1 MFQQVRAC
9 GGTYYPEGWRPGLK
23 RPERCSSGDP
33 SAIRASGSRAS
44 RRHKGLRKRLHHVR
58 DLARGLPDLGRD
70 YAYAA
75 PRVGPDLKVWAVP
88 QHDQA
93 KLGRLGLSLP
103 ANSQNQKRS
112 GISGISSKGKKQIQW
127 SCRLMEEFRSKT
139 AIWTVT
145 LTDNDYL
152 ELAASRKW
160 PEFQRR
166 VVDLLVRYLK
176 AHGDEAVVIACVE
189 IGGKR
194 FARTG
199 RPDPHIHVVTTG
211 WGRRHP
217 EGGWLLSPDR
227 MDELVAKACQYA
239 GLPLVERRSASSIAK
254 VRHSVASYMSKYLTK
269 QAPVDIDKVD
279 GEWLELIPRQWWNQS
294 EACKALVDGCLFKL
308 PRSFAAFIVR
318 NAVLLEKL
326 GMGRGG
332 NVVVGH
338 KKTKFALLPI
348 EMFRFRFKTPE
359 LLQQA
364 MELFAVWIE
373 CGETL
378 DVRELV
384 LSG

>member
-1 MFQQVRAC
+1 MFQQVRAQG
-9 GGTYYPEGWRPGLK
+9 GGTYNPEGRRPGQ
-23 RPERCSSGDP
+23 RPDRCSSGDP

-88 QHDQA
+88 QQGEA
-93 KLGRLGLSLP
+93 QLSRMGLSLP
-103 ANSQNQKRS
+103 ANSQNKKRS
-112 GISGISSKGKKQIQW
+112 GISGISTGGKKQIQW
-127 SCRLMEEFRSKT
+127 SCRLMEEFRSRT
-139 AIWTVT
+139 AMWTVT

-166 VVDLLVRYLK
+166 IVDLLIRYLK

-217 EGGWLLSPDR
+217 DGGWLLSPDR

-239 GLPLVERRSASSIAK
+239 GLPLVERSSASSIAK

-269 QAPVDIDKVD
+269 QAPIEVDKVD

-294 EACKALVDGCLFKL
+294 ESCKALVDGCLFKL

-318 NAVLLEKL
+318 NSVLLERL

-338 KKTKFALLPI
+338 KKTKLHDLPI
-348 EMFRFRFKTPE
+348 EVFRFRFKTPE

-378 DVRELV
+378 DVRELA